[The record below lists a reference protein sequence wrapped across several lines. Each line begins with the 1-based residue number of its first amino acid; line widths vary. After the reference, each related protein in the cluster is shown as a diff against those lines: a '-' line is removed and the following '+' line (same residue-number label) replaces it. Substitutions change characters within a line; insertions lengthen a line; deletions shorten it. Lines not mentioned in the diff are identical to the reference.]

1 MPPETP
7 ANGQYMMAAYII
19 TGAIYLL
26 FAVSL
31 WIRVR
36 RSNSKT

>member
-26 FAVSL
+26 FAISL

-36 RSNSKT
+36 KSDK